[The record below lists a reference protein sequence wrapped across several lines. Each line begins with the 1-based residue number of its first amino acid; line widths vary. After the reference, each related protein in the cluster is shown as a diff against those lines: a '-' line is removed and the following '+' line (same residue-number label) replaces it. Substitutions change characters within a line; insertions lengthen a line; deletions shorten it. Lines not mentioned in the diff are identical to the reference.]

1 MNQWLQI
8 LTFSHSLC
16 NGRMC
21 EILNCTVLLQ
31 NNYVTIG
38 TGDDHYPNV
47 YMSLSDDWTTN
58 QVSQLLQKLR
68 TDLHLS
74 FHSFL
79 KEFVAQPNDGVGLIF
94 VTHLI
99 SHGFTWKQMILMK
112 RWKHWFR
119 WRSCWI
125 CWSWSSWARQ
135 TATTTSK
142 QLKILQTSNRFEKNK
157 QASKYLFINIKN

>member
-1 MNQWLQI
+1 
-8 LTFSHSLC
+8 
-16 NGRMC
+16 MC
-21 EILNCTVLLQ
+21 EILNCTILLQ

-99 SHGFTWKQMILMK
+99 SYGFTWKRMIKETLETLIQVTLLLDLLK
-112 RWKHWFR
+112 LIQL
-119 WRSCWI
+119 S
-125 CWSWSSWARQ
+125 Q
-135 TATTTSK
+135 TN
-142 QLKILQTSNRFEKNK
+142 SNNNK
-157 QASKYLFINIKN
+157 QTTEDPSNKQQVWEKQANQQIFVLLIKKLI

>member
-1 MNQWLQI
+1 
-8 LTFSHSLC
+8 
-16 NGRMC
+16 MC

-79 KEFVAQPNDGVGLIF
+79 KEFVAQPNDGVGHTFDFIWF
-94 VTHLI
+94 Y
-99 SHGFTWKQMILMK
+99 MK
-112 RWKHWFR
+112 
-119 WRSCWI
+119 
-125 CWSWSSWARQ
+125 
-135 TATTTSK
+135 T
-142 QLKILQTSNRFEKNK
+142 ND
-157 QASKYLFINIKN
+157 